1 MTAEIICVGTE
12 LLLGQIVNTDA
23 QYLAKKLSAMGIDM
37 YHQTV
42 VGDNEA
48 RLLEALDEAFG
59 RSDVIIL
66 TGGLGPTSDD
76 ITKETVAKYL
86 GLSLHM
92 HEGSLKRMRRR
103 FQHMAKPMV
112 KSNLKQA
119 MIPEGAMVLDND
131 KGTAP
136 GCILEEKG
144 KTFIILPGPPFEM
157 EDMFDKRVMPYLSG
171 RTGEE
176 IVSRVLRIYGIGE
189 SALEEMLED
198 LIEGQTNPTI
208 APYAGTG
215 EVTLRL
221 TAKRKTAEEANAL
234 LDPLEAE
241 IRDRLEDRVYAMGEE
256 TLDKLAARLLME
268 KNVTFALAES
278 CTGGL
283 LASKLVDNPGISQV
297 FLEGVVT
304 YSNESKVK
312 RLHVSPETL
321 DYNGAV
327 SAKCAEEMAEGL
339 LETSGAELA
348 LSVTGVAGPGGGVDA
363 KPVGLV
369 FLGMAQKGEETK
381 VHQLYLTGDRK
392 RIQNGAMLHAFDW
405 VRRRILGLPEDRNC

>member
-23 QYLAKKLSAMGIDM
+23 QYLGRKLSAMGIDM

-48 RLLEALDEAFG
+48 RLLAALDEAFH

-103 FQHMAKPMV
+103 FQHMAQPMV
-112 KSNLKQA
+112 KANLKQA
-119 MIPEGAMVLDND
+119 MIPGGARVLDND

-157 EDMFDKRVMPYLSG
+157 EDMFDKRVAPYLAG

-189 SALEEMLED
+189 SALEEELED

-221 TAKRKTAEEANAL
+221 TAKAGTAEEANAL
-234 LDPLEAE
+234 LDPLEAR

-268 KNVTFALAES
+268 ENVTFALAES

-297 FLEGVVT
+297 FLEGLVT

-369 FLGMAQKGEETK
+369 FIGMAQKGEETK
-381 VHQLYLTGDRK
+381 VHQLYLTGDR
-392 RIQNGAMLHAFDW
+392 RRVQNGAMLHAFDW